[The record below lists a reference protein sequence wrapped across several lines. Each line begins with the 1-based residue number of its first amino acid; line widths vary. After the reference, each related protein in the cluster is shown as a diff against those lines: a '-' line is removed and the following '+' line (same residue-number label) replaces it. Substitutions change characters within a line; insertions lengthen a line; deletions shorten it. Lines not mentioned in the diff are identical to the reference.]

1 MKVAVLGATGN
12 VGSVIVGEAL
22 DRGHQITGISRHP
35 DKAQPHAHLTAKQGD
50 VLDTDGLAKLMA
62 GHEAVISSVRFGTV
76 TPMAQKLFA
85 ALKQAGVKRFLVVGG
100 AGSME
105 VKPGLQLVD
114 TPDFPPAYK
123 NEALAGREFLNIVRG
138 EQELEWTFLSP
149 SAELVPGQ
157 RTGKFRLG
165 LDQLLVGSDGKSWIS
180 RQDFAVALIDELEKP
195 KHVCRRFTVGY

>member
-35 DKAQPHAHLTAKQGD
+35 DKAQPHPHLTAKQGD